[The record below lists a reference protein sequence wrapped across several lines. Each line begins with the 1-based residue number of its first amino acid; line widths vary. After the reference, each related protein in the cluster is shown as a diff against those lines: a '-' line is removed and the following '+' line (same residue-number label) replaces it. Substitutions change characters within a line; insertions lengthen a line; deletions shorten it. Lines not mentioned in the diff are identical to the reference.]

1 MKNINSVRYSNK
13 KEKLI
18 DYIDVT
24 DSVSIKSNGPTLL
37 IGGRGN
43 LDGEI
48 SQCELDISFGLK
60 GMTRDERKFA
70 RCFKEA
76 ATRIV
81 PRS

>member
-1 MKNINSVRYSNK
+1 MAN

-24 DSVSIKSNGPTLL
+24 NTVSIKSSGPMLL
-37 IGGRGN
+37 IGGRDN

-48 SQCELDISFGLK
+48 SQYELDISFDLK

-70 RCFKEA
+70 RCFKGA
-76 ATRIV
+76 ATRTV

>member
-1 MKNINSVRYSNK
+1 MKNINSARYSNK

-24 DSVSIKSNGPTLL
+24 DSISIKSNGPTLL

-48 SQCELDISFGLK
+48 SQYELDISFELK
-60 GMTRDERKFA
+60 EMTRDECKSA
-70 RCFKEA
+70 RCFKRSD
-76 ATRIV
+76 TQTV